1 MICNVCGT
9 KEASIHLTEIING
22 KMAEVHI
29 CETCAEE
36 KGTEFKTYFNFGDL
50 LAGVPGLEKVIGKS
64 GKKTALVCK
73 NCGTNYEDFAK
84 NGRLGCAGCYA
95 SFQKP
100 LATVIKQVQRAVY
113 HVGKRP
119 SHVLKDAHSVHDLR
133 QLQEKLR
140 RCIQTEAFE
149 DAARL
154 RDEIKQAE
162 EKIKKEKSPAPPDHR
177 PGGRLKG
184 E

>member
-9 KEASIHLTEIING
+9 KEATIHLTEIVNG

-29 CETCAEE
+29 CEACAEE

-50 LAGVPGLEKVIGKS
+50 LAGVSGLENVLAAPSKKVS
-64 GKKTALVCK
+64 LVCK
-73 NCGTNYEDFAK
+73 DCGMNYMDFAK
-84 NGRLGCAGCYA
+84 HGRLGCAGCYN

-100 LATVIKQVQRAVY
+100 LETVIKQVQRSGY
-113 HVGKRP
+113 HVGKKP
-119 SHVLKDAHSVHDLR
+119 SRVPKETRNVHDLR

-140 RCIQTEAFE
+140 KSIQEEAFE
-149 DAARL
+149 EAAHL
-154 RDEIKQAE
+154 RDEIKQALD
-162 EKIKKEKSPAPPDHR
+162 KLKKGKKPKS
-177 PGGRLKG
+177 

>member
-9 KEASIHLTEIING
+9 KEASIHLTEIVNG

-29 CETCAEE
+29 CEACAEE

-50 LAGVPGLEKVIGKS
+50 LTGVPGLEKAFGKS
-64 GKKTALVCK
+64 GKKTVLVCK
-73 NCGTNYEDFAK
+73 DCGMNYEDFAK

-100 LATVIKQVQRAVY
+100 LATLIKQVQRSDY
-113 HVGKRP
+113 HVGKKPARIP
-119 SHVLKDAHSVHDLR
+119 KDTRSIHDQR
-133 QLQEKLR
+133 QLQERLR
-140 RCIQTEAFE
+140 KSIQVEAFE
-149 DAARL
+149 EAARL

-162 EKIKKEKSPAPPDHR
+162 DKIKKGKRS
-177 PGGRLKG
+177 KG

>member
-9 KEASIHLTEIING
+9 KEATIHLTEIVDG

-29 CETCAEE
+29 CEACAEE

-50 LAGVPGLEKVIGKS
+50 LTGMPGLEKVLGAS
-64 GKKTALVCK
+64 DKKIVLECK
-73 NCGTNYEDFAK
+73 DCGMNYEDFAK
-84 NGRLGCAGCYA
+84 NGRLGCSGCYA

-100 LATVIKQVQRAVY
+100 LAIVIKQVQRSNH
-113 HVGKRP
+113 HVGKKP
-119 SHVLKDAHSVHDLR
+119 SRIPKETRSVHDLR

-140 RCIQTEAFE
+140 KSIQEEAFE
-149 DAARL
+149 ESARL
-154 RDEIKQAE
+154 RDEIKQALD
-162 EKIKKEKSPAPPDHR
+162 KLKKTKRSKS
-177 PGGRLKG
+177 

>member
-9 KEASIHLTEIING
+9 KEATIHLTEIVNG

-29 CETCAEE
+29 CEACAEE

-50 LAGVPGLEKVIGKS
+50 LAGVPGLEKALGAS
-64 GKKTALVCK
+64 GKKTPLVCK
-73 NCGTNYEDFAK
+73 DCGMNYEDFAK
-84 NGRLGCAGCYA
+84 NGRLGCTGCYV

-100 LATVIKQVQRAVY
+100 LATVIKQVQRSGY
-113 HVGKRP
+113 HVGKKP
-119 SHVLKDAHSVHDLR
+119 SRIPKETRSVHDLR

-140 RCIQTEAFE
+140 KSIQEEAFE
-149 DAARL
+149 ESARL
-154 RDEIKQAE
+154 RDEIKQALD
-162 EKIKKEKSPAPPDHR
+162 KLKKVKSPTQPDRR
-177 PGGRLKG
+177 PGGRPKS

>member
-9 KEASIHLTEIING
+9 KEATIHLTEIVNG
-22 KMAEVHI
+22 QMAEVHI
-29 CETCAEE
+29 CEACAEE

-50 LAGVPGLEKVIGKS
+50 LTGIPGLGKTSEPS
-64 GKKTALVCK
+64 GKKAPIICK
-73 NCGTNYEDFAK
+73 DCGMNYEDFAK

-100 LATVIKQVQRAVY
+100 LSVLIKQVQRSEY
-113 HVGKRP
+113 HTGKKP
-119 SHVLKDAHSVHDLR
+119 SRIPKGTRNVHDLH
-133 QLQEKLR
+133 QLQERLR

-154 RDEIKQAE
+154 RDQIKQAE
-162 EKIKKEKSPAPPDHR
+162 EKLKKGKRPKS
-177 PGGRLKG
+177 

>member
-9 KEASIHLTEIING
+9 KDASIHLTEIVNG

-50 LAGVPGLEKVIGKS
+50 LAGVPGLEKALGGS
-64 GKKTALVCK
+64 GKDTPLVCK
-73 NCGTNYEDFAK
+73 GCGMNYVDFAK
-84 NGRLGCAGCYA
+84 NGRLGCATCYA

-100 LATVIKQVQRAVY
+100 LETVIKQVQHSNS
-113 HVGKRP
+113 HVGKKP
-119 SHVLKDAHSVHDLR
+119 SRIPKETRSVHDLR

-140 RCIQTEAFE
+140 KCIQVEAFE
-149 DAARL
+149 EAARL
-154 RDEIKQAE
+154 RDEIAQALDR
-162 EKIKKEKSPAPPDHR
+162 IKKGKRPKS
-177 PGGRLKG
+177 

>member
-29 CETCAEE
+29 CEACAEE

-50 LAGVPGLEKVIGKS
+50 LAGVPELEKALGGS
-64 GKKTALVCK
+64 GKKTPLVCK
-73 NCGTNYEDFAK
+73 ECGMNYQDFAK

-100 LATVIKQVQRAVY
+100 LAAVIKQVQRASS
-113 HVGKRP
+113 HVGKKPTRI
-119 SHVLKDAHSVHDLR
+119 SKDTRSTHDLR

-140 RCIQTEAFE
+140 KSIQMEAFE
-149 DAARL
+149 EAAQL

-162 EKIKKEKSPAPPDHR
+162 EKIKKGKKTKS
-177 PGGRLKG
+177 
-184 E
+184 

>member
-1 MICNVCGT
+1 MICNICGT
-9 KEASIHLTEIING
+9 KEATIHLTEIING

-29 CETCAEE
+29 CEACAEE

-50 LAGVPGLEKVIGKS
+50 LTGVSGLESEMGAS
-64 GKKTALVCK
+64 GKKISLTCK
-73 NCGTNYEDFAK
+73 DCGMNYEDFAK

-100 LATVIKQVQRAVY
+100 LTIVIKQVQRSGS
-113 HVGKRP
+113 HVGKKP
-119 SHVLKDAHSVHDLR
+119 SRIPKETRSVHDLR

-140 RCIQTEAFE
+140 KSIQDEAFE
-149 DAARL
+149 EAARL
-154 RDEIKQAE
+154 RDEIKQALD
-162 EKIKKEKSPAPPDHR
+162 KLKKPKRPKS
-177 PGGRLKG
+177 

>member
-9 KEASIHLTEIING
+9 KEATIHLTEIVNG

-29 CETCAEE
+29 CESCAEE

-50 LAGVPGLEKVIGKS
+50 LTGVPGLEKASGAA
-64 GKKTALVCK
+64 GKKTPLICK
-73 NCGTNYEDFAK
+73 DCGMDYVDFAK
-84 NGRLGCAGCYA
+84 NGRLGCAGCYD

-100 LATVIKQVQRAVY
+100 LVTLIKQVQRANY
-113 HVGKRP
+113 HVGKKP
-119 SHVLKDAHSVHDLR
+119 SRISKDTRSVHDLR

-140 RCIQTEAFE
+140 KSIQEEAFE
-149 DAARL
+149 EAAHL
-154 RDEIKQAE
+154 RDEIKQALD
-162 EKIKKEKSPAPPDHR
+162 KLKKPKRPKS
-177 PGGRLKG
+177 

>member
-9 KEASIHLTEIING
+9 KEATIHLTEIVNG
-22 KMAEVHI
+22 QMAEVHI
-29 CETCAEE
+29 CESCAEE

-50 LAGVPGLEKVIGKS
+50 LAGIPGLEKVAGTH
-64 GKKTALVCK
+64 GKKEPLICK
-73 NCGTNYEDFAK
+73 DCGMNYEDFAK

-100 LATVIKQVQRAVY
+100 LATVIKQVQRSEY
-113 HVGKRP
+113 HTGKKP
-119 SHVLKDAHSVHDLR
+119 SRISKDTRCVHDLR
-133 QLQEKLR
+133 QLQDRLR
-140 RCIQTEAFE
+140 KCIQTEAFE
-149 DAARL
+149 DAARI

-162 EKIKKEKSPAPPDHR
+162 EKLKKGKRPKS
-177 PGGRLKG
+177 